1 MQNFRFEDP
10 WLLLFLLAIPLLL
23 SLNKS
28 KRNAVIRYS
37 SIKILKNIRAP
48 GMRVLENIPL
58 ILRCLAI
65 ALVVMGLARPQT
77 GRHTREILSVGVD
90 IMLTID
96 TSGSMEALDFIK
108 DKTRVTRLQIVKD
121 VVNEFVQNRGN
132 DRIGIVAFGQEAFT
146 QCPLTLDHNILLTLL
161 DGLTVGI
168 AGDSTAIGSAVGISV
183 KRLKDLE
190 SKSKVIIL
198 LTDGRNNT
206 GNISPV
212 QAAEIAK
219 AFKIKIYTIGVGTRG
234 KAPFLVDTM
243 FGKRLIYQ
251 EVDIDE
257 ETLQRIAQMTG
268 AKYFRAT
275 DLESLKGIYQQIDRL
290 EKTEVKV
297 IEHTHYQE
305 LFSLFLI
312 PGLALVLLEI
322 FASQT
327 RLQRIP

>member
-1 MQNFRFEDP
+1 M
-10 WLLLFLLAIPLLL
+10 
-23 SLNKS
+23 
-28 KRNAVIRYS
+28 
-37 SIKILKNIRAP
+37 
-48 GMRVLENIPL
+48 
-58 ILRCLAI
+58 
-65 ALVVMGLARPQT
+65 
-77 GRHTREILSVGVD
+77 
-90 IMLTID
+90 
-96 TSGSMEALDFIK
+96 
-108 DKTRVTRLQIVKD
+108 
-121 VVNEFVQNRGN
+121 QNRGN

-146 QCPLTLDHNILLTLL
+146 QCPLTLDHDILLTFL

-168 AGDSTAIGSAVGISV
+168 AGDSTAIGSAMGISV

-198 LTDGRNNT
+198 LTDGRNNA
-206 GNISPV
+206 GNISPM

-234 KAPFLVDTM
+234 KAPFLVDGM

-257 ETLQRIAQMTG
+257 ETLQKIARMTG

-275 DLESLKGIYQQIDRL
+275 DLKSLKGIYKQIDRL

-305 LFSLFLI
+305 LFPLFLI
-312 PGLALVLLEI
+312 PG
-322 FASQT
+322 
-327 RLQRIP
+327 P